1 MKKKWI
7 WLLLPAALLLLVL
20 LHVHSLA
27 RLAPSEMGRQVP
39 VLMYHAVGDDCWG
52 EEHLFVRPAELEQQL
67 QYLSEN
73 GYETIFFEDLAHLER
88 YEKPVILTFDDGYD
102 DNYTL
107 LLPLLQKYHMKA
119 TIFMIAGDIGGPH
132 KLTQPQL
139 RELTQSGLVSI
150 QSHGWSHKNMA
161 AMGWPAL
168 VCELLRSK
176 LALTLACG
184 RVPTAVSYPNGKCTE
199 RTRTAAGWFYAYGV
213 RTFDGTYLT
222 GTDPLLIPR
231 TAIPRG
237 MTPEQFEYMK
247 LEMQAGRNLTRAD
260 NLGKKRV
267 CVVADTMAKNYF
279 GDKDPIG
286 ETVSVTMDDGSIYD
300 FVVVGVYKYNAA
312 LFGKVDTSV
321 REKDRSTYM
330 MIPIQTS
337 FKLQGADKTGYEY
350 FNLLLTPLADV
361 NQATEDIQNYFDEVY
376 QNNTNF
382 HVTASNMQSSMGM
395 INTVL
400 NVITIAVSGI
410 AAISLIVGGVGVMNI
425 MLVSITERTR
435 EIGVRMALGAKRRTI
450 RMQFV
455 IEAIMLCLIG
465 GIIGILIGV
474 GVGAL
479 LGQAA
484 KFVIANMYSEY
495 SNYIIM
501 QVHPSATAILL
512 SLFFSMLTGVFFGY
526 YPANKASKMEV
537 IDALRYE

>member
-1 MKKKWI
+1 MKKAWL
-7 WLLLPAALLLLVL
+7 WLLLPTALLLLVL

-27 RLAPSEMGRQVP
+27 RLAPSEIGRQVP

-88 YEKPVILTFDDGYD
+88 YEKPVILTFDDGYG

-161 AMGWPAL
+161 AMGWPEL

-237 MTPEQFEYMK
+237 MPPDQFK
-247 LEMQAGRNLTRAD
+247 
-260 NLGKKRV
+260 
-267 CVVADTMAKNYF
+267 
-279 GDKDPIG
+279 
-286 ETVSVTMDDGSIYD
+286 
-300 FVVVGVYKYNAA
+300 AA
-312 LFGKVDTSV
+312 C
-321 REKDRSTYM
+321 
-330 MIPIQTS
+330 QT
-337 FKLQGADKTGYEY
+337 E
-350 FNLLLTPLADV
+350 
-361 NQATEDIQNYFDEVY
+361 
-376 QNNTNF
+376 
-382 HVTASNMQSSMGM
+382 
-395 INTVL
+395 
-400 NVITIAVSGI
+400 
-410 AAISLIVGGVGVMNI
+410 
-425 MLVSITERTR
+425 
-435 EIGVRMALGAKRRTI
+435 
-450 RMQFV
+450 
-455 IEAIMLCLIG
+455 
-465 GIIGILIGV
+465 
-474 GVGAL
+474 
-479 LGQAA
+479 
-484 KFVIANMYSEY
+484 
-495 SNYIIM
+495 
-501 QVHPSATAILL
+501 
-512 SLFFSMLTGVFFGY
+512 
-526 YPANKASKMEV
+526 
-537 IDALRYE
+537 

>member
-27 RLAPSEMGRQVP
+27 RLTPSEIGRQVP

-161 AMGWPAL
+161 DMGWTEL

-237 MTPEQFEYMK
+237 MPPEQF
-247 LEMQAGRNLTRAD
+247 
-260 NLGKKRV
+260 
-267 CVVADTMAKNYF
+267 
-279 GDKDPIG
+279 
-286 ETVSVTMDDGSIYD
+286 
-300 FVVVGVYKYNAA
+300 
-312 LFGKVDTSV
+312 
-321 REKDRSTYM
+321 
-330 MIPIQTS
+330 
-337 FKLQGADKTGYEY
+337 
-350 FNLLLTPLADV
+350 
-361 NQATEDIQNYFDEVY
+361 
-376 QNNTNF
+376 
-382 HVTASNMQSSMGM
+382 
-395 INTVL
+395 
-400 NVITIAVSGI
+400 
-410 AAISLIVGGVGVMNI
+410 
-425 MLVSITERTR
+425 
-435 EIGVRMALGAKRRTI
+435 
-450 RMQFV
+450 
-455 IEAIMLCLIG
+455 
-465 GIIGILIGV
+465 
-474 GVGAL
+474 
-479 LGQAA
+479 QAA
-484 KFVIANMYSEY
+484 CQAE
-495 SNYIIM
+495 
-501 QVHPSATAILL
+501 
-512 SLFFSMLTGVFFGY
+512 
-526 YPANKASKMEV
+526 
-537 IDALRYE
+537 